1 MRKYTARQPSKCMRI
16 SVKIKL
22 KIWWG
27 ILGWST
33 IPLALWWKILSR
45 LFLISLHYHKL
56 ITPKP
61 ISSPKLKIKKKWIM
75 YLLNKKRKCRQKL
88 VRYVNPWKYRRRK
101 QRSKTKTKVRTN
113 LKLMNR
119 LKKITT
125 TMSSLRESL
134 ELSDTKNSHCAQSNH
149 RANKEVTAKSTPIC
163 WKIKKK
169 AKKLKM
175 KINPKRTQ

>member
-16 SVKIKL
+16 SVKVKL

-75 YLLNKKRKCRQKL
+75 YLLNKKR
-88 VRYVNPWKYRRRK
+88 
-101 QRSKTKTKVRTN
+101 TN

-149 RANKEVTAKSTPIC
+149 RANKKVTAKSTPIC